1 MLNIIKAPVK
11 KVLKALHLRVVYDY
25 RPYTCDE
32 IDEEF
37 NSLYDH
43 AQKMT
48 QMTASDNILRRRRHH
63 TLMQLFKNVIT
74 DVDKGNI
81 AECGCFRGLSS
92 YEISHHAAK
101 NGFKIRFVIF
111 DSFEGLS
118 EFKGEDLG
126 RVSKEERELL
136 TKALACPLDIVQ
148 ENLKE
153 FKFIDYKKG
162 WIPERF
168 SEASDMKFIFVH
180 IDVDLYQP
188 IKDSLEFL
196 YPRTL
201 PGGIIA
207 FDDYGCMTF
216 PGAKRAVDE
225 FMKEKKDFFISVPSG
240 EAFIV
245 KK

>member
-1 MLNIIKAPVK
+1 MLKIIKVPVK
-11 KVLKALHLRVVYDY
+11 KALKALHMRVIYDY

-32 IDEEF
+32 IDKEF
-37 NSLYDH
+37 NSLYDY

-48 QMTASDNILRRRRHH
+48 QMTVTDNILRRRRHH
-63 TLMQLFKNVIT
+63 TLMQLLNNIIP
-74 DVDKGNI
+74 DINKGNI

-92 YEISHHAAK
+92 YQIAHHAVK
-101 NGFKIRFVIF
+101 NGFKNRFVIF

-126 RVSKEERELL
+126 SASKEKKEWLR
-136 TKALACPLDIVQ
+136 KALACSLDIVQ
-148 ENLKE
+148 DNLKE

-162 WIPERF
+162 WIPKRF
-168 SEASDMKFIFVH
+168 NEASDMKFIFVH

-188 IKDSLEFL
+188 IKDSLEFF

-216 PGAKRAVDE
+216 PGAKQAVDE
-225 FMKEKKDFFISVPSG
+225 FMKGKKDFFINVPSG